1 VRAVVE
7 FEVLIRSSSTNKLHG
22 IGVHTFARPLV
33 QGEQVNFEGAIWKV
47 VRVDMD
53 RAPKVAVLEL
63 QVK

>member
-1 VRAVVE
+1 VPPVVE
-7 FEVLIRSSSTNKLHG
+7 FEILVRSGSTNKLHG
-22 IGVHTFARPLV
+22 IGLHTFDRPLV

-47 VRVDMD
+47 VRVHMD